1 MKQKKEGEESMKKII
16 GILIAMV
23 LTFGLTGCGSSS
35 SKNEIIFWNPF
46 TGPDG
51 KNMQKLV
58 DEYNKTNPKY
68 KIVNISMKEG
78 DMYTKIP
85 TVVNSGKNIP
95 DLTIVHAERIK
106 QYVDDGML
114 TPYDTYLKDFPNIN
128 KDNYVSEAWKQGD
141 INNKRYSV
149 PLDIHSFIMY
159 YNKDLVKK
167 YAPDALKDNV
177 VTFDEIKQAGEAAKK
192 DKIKAL
198 TVSWVKPDFLSLYAQ
213 YGGKLTENGVDPT
226 LDNPQAKETFQLWND
241 LYKSGITTKDGED
254 YFQQFLAGKVIFA
267 PEGIWMQNEAKNA
280 KFPWGITN
288 APQLSA
294 DKSKMVTWSSSHQFV
309 MFNSKDRNSAKTK
322 GVLNFIDWV
331 RDHSLTWAEAGQ
343 NPASLKILN
352 EAAYK
357 QMPQSFL
364 LLDPV
369 EQKSLKIFNYKYN
382 GYVSD
387 QMDASGNDI
396 VFGKVSIDKGLENMQ
411 KTVQDKVDK
420 DKK

>member
-1 MKQKKEGEESMKKII
+1 VKKWI
-16 GILIAMV
+16 GILIALL
-23 LTFGLTGCGSSS
+23 LTIGLSGCGSSS
-35 SKNEIIFWNPF
+35 SSKKEIVFWNPF

-51 KNMQKLV
+51 KNMQKMV

-68 KIVNISMKEG
+68 KIKNISMKEA

-106 QYVDDGML
+106 QYVDNGML
-114 TPYDTYLKDFPNIN
+114 VSYDNSLKDFPEI
-128 KDNYVSEAWKQGD
+128 KEENYVPEAWKIGQLNG
-141 INNKRYSV
+141 KRYSI

-167 YAPDALKDNV
+167 YAPHALDDHI
-177 VTFDEIKQAGEAAKK
+177 VTFDEIKKAGEAAKK
-192 DKIKAL
+192 DGIKAL

-226 LDNPQAKETFQLWND
+226 LDNAQAKKAFQLWKNFSQ
-241 LYKSGITTKDGED
+241 LGITTKDGED

-267 PEGIWMQNEAKNA
+267 PEGIWMQNEAKEA
-280 KFPWGITN
+280 KFDWGITN
-288 APQLSA
+288 APQLSS

-309 MFNSKDRNSAKTK
+309 MFKSKDRDAAKTK
-322 GVLNFIDWV
+322 GILEFIDWV
-331 RDHSLTWAEAGQ
+331 RGHSITWAKAGQ
-343 NPASLKILN
+343 NPASLKIIK
-352 EAAYK
+352 EDAYK
-357 QMPQSFL
+357 KMPQSFL

-369 EQKSLKIFNYKYN
+369 EQKSLKIFDYKYN

-387 QMDASGNDI
+387 QLDANGNDI
-396 VFGKVSIDKGLENMQ
+396 IFGKTTIDKGLKSMQ
-411 KTVQDKVDK
+411 KNVQDKVDK